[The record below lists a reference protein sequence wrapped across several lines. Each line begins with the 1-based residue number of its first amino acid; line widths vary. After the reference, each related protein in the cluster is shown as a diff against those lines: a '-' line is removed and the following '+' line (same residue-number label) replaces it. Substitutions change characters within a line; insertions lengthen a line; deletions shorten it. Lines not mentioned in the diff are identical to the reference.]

1 MTTSQFGAR
10 SAFFVATGQR
20 FAFAAKQRKK
30 PTDLDWSRFNAKNG
44 ALRHFPV

>member
-1 MTTSQFGAR
+1 MKRPQFGAR

-30 PTDLDWSRFNAKNG
+30 LTDLTGPDSTRKTG
-44 ALRHFPV
+44 P